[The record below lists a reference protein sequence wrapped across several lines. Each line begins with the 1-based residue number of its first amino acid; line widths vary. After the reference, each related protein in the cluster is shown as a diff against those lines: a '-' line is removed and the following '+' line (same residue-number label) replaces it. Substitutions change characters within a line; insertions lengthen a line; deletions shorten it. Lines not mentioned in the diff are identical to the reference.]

1 MPQFMFVAVEGVT
14 KPTKPTRSIRSHSI
28 RTALQKSSNSA
39 QQATSKAST
48 NRSRIANHA
57 DETKSATFTCCD
69 MVAAKLW
76 PTENGTPMEVL
87 ASLFPTR
94 IDSVDGGCLD
104 PFNSLPVPKIVQVD
118 HLVKYFL
125 AKFDFESSTADRTRL
140 WLPYAMESVSMMHNT
155 LAVAAVIWRA
165 EDVALEK
172 SIQLEGMRQKYEA
185 IREVRSQLSKHVGI
199 ERSDS
204 DMSQLMST
212 MSTLVFVEIYDGNF
226 EVAELYL
233 QGVRTL
239 FNSHRRRSN
248 LMADFI
254 FCKATSMLVFSSR
267 RLFAP
272 LARSSRADIEVAI
285 TLGRP
290 LMFPTLHASQAAPP
304 LLLFD
309 CADDPPLDNSITES
323 NSHEIISI
331 FNRLRRGILM
341 RQSVTLHSETLYR
354 LLHDVGCCILQYLS
368 QERSPRSHII
378 KRTHA
383 LVLAVQVF
391 MFATLRHVPPKSKLM
406 RRMVARLHQA
416 VGESPVASNI
426 WTGCEPALLWIAFVG
441 LLGTGVTEASQQG
454 HWFLNLFQCTAAAD
468 WGAGYV
474 LCNRD
479 IRQMFSAF
487 LWDNAYCQPVLAEL
501 ELQQGLTLLRREPE
515 GSLTPYLPE

>member
-1 MPQFMFVAVEGVT
+1 MPQFMFVAVEGGT
-14 KPTKPTRSIRSHSI
+14 KPAKLTRSIRSHSI

-39 QQATSKAST
+39 QQATSKAAT
-48 NRSRIANHA
+48 KRSRITNHA

-69 MVAAKLW
+69 TVAAKLW
-76 PTENGTPMEVL
+76 PMENGTPMELL
-87 ASLFPTR
+87 ASLFLTR

-104 PFNSLPVPKIVQVD
+104 PFNSLPVPKSVQVD

-125 AKFDFESSTADRTRL
+125 TKFDFESSTADRTRL
-140 WLPYAMESVSMMHNT
+140 WFPYAMQSVSMMHST
-155 LAVAAVIWRA
+155 LAMAAVVWRA

-185 IREVRSQLSKHVGI
+185 IREVRSQISKHVGV

-226 EVAELYL
+226 EVAELHL

-254 FCKATSMLVFSSR
+254 FCKATSM
-267 RLFAP
+267 
-272 LARSSRADIEVAI
+272 ADIEVAI

-290 LMFPTLHASQAAPP
+290 LMFPTLHTSQAAPP
-304 LLLFD
+304 LLLLD
-309 CADDPPLDNSITES
+309 CADKSPLDNSITES
-323 NSHEIISI
+323 NSHEVVGI
-331 FNRLRRGILM
+331 FNRLRHAILM
-341 RQSVTLHSETLYR
+341 RQS
-354 LLHDVGCCILQYLS
+354 YLS
-368 QERSPRSHII
+368 HERSPLSHII

-391 MFATLRHVPPKSKLM
+391 MFATLRQVPPQSKLM
-406 RRMVARLHQA
+406 RRMVARLHQT

-426 WTGCEPALLWIAFVG
+426 WTGYESALLWIAFVG

-454 HWFLNLFQCTAAAD
+454 HWFLNLFRCTAGAD
-468 WGAGYV
+468 WCADYV

-479 IRQMFSAF
+479 IRQVFSTF

-501 ELQQGLTLLRREPE
+501 ELQQGLTLLRREPD